1 MNNIGPLDVVVTPLP
16 PVPAPSSAA
25 TYNQIQR
32 RCGRRQPSH
41 CSLSSTNPPIASL
54 CLAGCTLR
62 QIHHRHGHCYRLL
75 VLFVVVVA
83 ISLALMGIR
92 RDAPRVADV
101 MCLGIE
107 LDVPHAAERGA
118 VERHHDGQEEKG
130 RSRRRMRGGG
140 KEKAKVWW
148 RQRRR

>member
-1 MNNIGPLDVVVTPLP
+1 
-16 PVPAPSSAA
+16 
-25 TYNQIQR
+25 
-32 RCGRRQPSH
+32 
-41 CSLSSTNPPIASL
+41 
-54 CLAGCTLR
+54 
-62 QIHHRHGHCYRLL
+62 
-75 VLFVVVVA
+75 
-83 ISLALMGIR
+83 MGIR

-130 RSRRRMRGGG
+130 RSRRRMRGG